1 MLGGLQGELM
11 LRSCMK
17 RQKKSLQN
25 SLSNV
30 GMEGATHSSFLRFW
44 INLLPD
50 ANFLLIYRSPW
61 KWLIPLSSRDEIF
74 LDQPELAVK
83 IWMHY
88 NQKF

>member
-1 MLGGLQGELM
+1 LDFTGEIDVEELYVKKGKEIIAKFVEQCGDG
-11 LRSCMK
+11 RST
-17 RQKKSLQN
+17 QL
-25 SLSNV
+25 
-30 GMEGATHSSFLRFW
+30 FLRFW
-44 INLLPD
+44 INLPD

-88 NQKF
+88 NKKF